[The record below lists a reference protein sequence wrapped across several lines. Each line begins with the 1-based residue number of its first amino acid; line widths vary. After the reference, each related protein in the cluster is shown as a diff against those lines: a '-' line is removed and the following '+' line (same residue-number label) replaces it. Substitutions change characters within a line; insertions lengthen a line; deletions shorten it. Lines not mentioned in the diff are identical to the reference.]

1 MKALIIY
8 ISVHH
13 DNTEKVAKVMANT
26 LDAALLEMKQASASM
41 LEQYDLIG
49 FGSGIYFGKHHENLL
64 DFVDKLPML
73 RNKKAFIFSTSG
85 LRKIRFIHDFD
96 KPLKEKLRQKGFDI
110 IGEFSCRGL
119 DTYRATK
126 LVGGINRGRPN
137 AKDLKQAEDFARSLK
152 NSGGIIPIS

>member
-13 DNTEKVAKVMANT
+13 GNTEKVAKTMANI
-26 LDAALLEMKQASASM
+26 LDAALLEVEQADASM

-49 FGSGIYFGKHHENLL
+49 FGSGIYFGKHHESLL

-73 RNKKAFIFSTSG
+73 RNKKVFIFSTSG
-85 LRKIRFIHDFD
+85 LRKIRFFHNFD
-96 KPLKEKLRQKGFDI
+96 KPLKERLQRKGFDI

-126 LVGGINRGRPN
+126 LVGGINRGRPT
-137 AKDLKQAEDFARSLK
+137 AQDLKQAENFARSLK
-152 NSGGIIPIS
+152 NSGDSYLN